1 MYDINGN
8 LIRRLT
14 QGTFP
19 VDRVVAVDEDSG
31 WVYFVARVDRQR
43 PYDTHLCRVNLEGEK
58 FQQLTEAP
66 GQHDS
71 ETFGNFQHQ
80 IRFSPSKHFF
90 LDSHSS
96 PSRPP
101 AVELRRADGMLLQ
114 TLSKADVDGLKGLR
128 WRPPEPVQGM
138 GIREIPPDLACFALS
153 SRRAAVGGLPPL

>member
-114 TLSKADVDGLKGLR
+114 TLSKGAYKEYLTQRVPGLSGSVSA
-128 WRPPEPVQGM
+128 PV
-138 GIREIPPDLACFALS
+138 
-153 SRRAAVGGLPPL
+153 SRRRSAH